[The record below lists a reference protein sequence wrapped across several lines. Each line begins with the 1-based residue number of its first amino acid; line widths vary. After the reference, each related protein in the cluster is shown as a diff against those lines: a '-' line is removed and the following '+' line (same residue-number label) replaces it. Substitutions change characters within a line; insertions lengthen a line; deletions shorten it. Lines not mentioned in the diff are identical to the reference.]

1 MKSAL
6 ESGRTATAPF
16 LARPSPTRIASPCT
30 ALRPL
35 CPIYRLRG
43 TSYQANYLF
52 FQRHSRFQRVTIC
65 VLYDIPASLRVA
77 EGRSFVF
84 IDIPASVVHF
94 CAFHPCTLK
103 DALWRGRLARC
114 HTGILPVP
122 SRATCGTPKGP
133 GRNVVA
139 GNFLDHLRLRAIVL
153 TRRSAREVGR
163 FLPQPQQYPH
173 FAVNGAVQ
181 GGFLAQH
188 HLPRLALRCKAGVPF
203 YRRSLLVL
211 PFGVLEFFP
220 HAGDFLLEQTEKFLV
235 FRLARQFGVGAYGA
249 QELPAFLV
257 GLLLGEARRAN
268 ETPQQPEN
276 QPLPPPRHVLVKRF
290 QYTRLARPEGTLLDL
305 LPHEFQIRKSLS
317 QLHPS
322 IRRPGQ
328 VNLEHA
334 VLGGVEGDTF
344 HLLLAAVLP
353 VVDRLQGAPLQACLR
368 PLKPFKERNSK
379 LEIRNSTGD
388 SRFSIFEFRFSTS
401 WRFSSLTYAPC
412 FKPLS
417 LEFCLAAGL
426 RGPVECWAFWRA
438 AASSAG
444 VSWGDL
450 RKDMVPP
457 ETGCWDS
464 EERTSPRV

>member
-220 HAGDFLLEQTEKFLV
+220 HAGDFLLQQTQQFLV
-235 FRLARQFGVGAYGA
+235 LRLARRLVVDAHFASIF
-249 QELPAFLV
+249 LLFLV
-257 GLLLGEARRAN
+257 GLLRLQVHGIT
-268 ETPQQPEN
+268 ETVQQAEN
-276 QPLPPPRHVLVKRF
+276 HPLPPPPHVFVKRF
-290 QYTRLARPEGTLLDL
+290 QYTHLARPEGTLLDL

-328 VNLEHA
+328 VDLKHA
-334 VLGGVEGDTF
+334 VLGGVEGDAG

-353 VVDRLQGAPLQACLR
+353 IVDGLQGAPLQACLR
-368 PLKPFKERNSK
+368 PLHPFKDRNSK
-379 LEIRNSTGD
+379 LENRNSKFETGLVT
-388 SRFSIFEFRFSTS
+388 RGFRFSNFDF
-401 WRFSSLTYAPC
+401 R
-412 FKPLS
+412 
-417 LEFCLAAGL
+417 L
-426 RGPVECWAFWRA
+426 RGGFR
-438 AASSAG
+438 
-444 VSWGDL
+444 
-450 RKDMVPP
+450 R
-457 ETGCWDS
+457 
-464 EERTSPRV
+464 

>member
-122 SRATCGTPKGP
+122 SRTTCGTPKDR

-139 GNFLDHLRLRAIVL
+139 GNFLDVLHLRAVVL
-153 TRRSAREVGR
+153 ARRGARR
-163 FLPQPQQYPH
+163 IAKILPQPQQYPH
-173 FAVNGAVQ
+173 LAVDRAVQ
-181 GGFLAQH
+181 SGFLAQH
-188 HLPRLALRCKAGVPF
+188 HPPRLALRSKAGVPL

-211 PFGVLEFFP
+211 PFGVLGFFP
-220 HAGDFLLEQTEKFLV
+220 DARDFLLEQTQEFLV
-235 FRLARQFGVGAYGA
+235 FRLARQLGVGAYGA
-249 QELPAFLV
+249 QELPLFLV
-257 GLLLGEARRAN
+257 GLLLGKARRAN
-268 ETPQQPEN
+268 ETPQQTEN
-276 QPLPPPRHVLVKRF
+276 HPLPPPRHVLVK
-290 QYTRLARPEGTLLDL
+290 
-305 LPHEFQIRKSLS
+305 
-317 QLHPS
+317 
-322 IRRPGQ
+322 
-328 VNLEHA
+328 
-334 VLGGVEGDTF
+334 
-344 HLLLAAVLP
+344 
-353 VVDRLQGAPLQACLR
+353 
-368 PLKPFKERNSK
+368 
-379 LEIRNSTGD
+379 
-388 SRFSIFEFRFSTS
+388 
-401 WRFSSLTYAPC
+401 
-412 FKPLS
+412 
-417 LEFCLAAGL
+417 
-426 RGPVECWAFWRA
+426 
-438 AASSAG
+438 
-444 VSWGDL
+444 
-450 RKDMVPP
+450 
-457 ETGCWDS
+457 
-464 EERTSPRV
+464 